1 MESYCQQVERFMY
14 KLCHFTLITFI
25 ISFSFFDYKLVGY
38 AQPLLAQNI
47 DQNTNDLKYPV
58 ILIPGLGGAQAYCEL
73 KAQKSTIFS
82 VWLNLLYLMLPE
94 KMYNYF
100 ALRYDQS
107 TLDAQDTDTCRVV
120 FPGWGHTSTVEYLQ
134 NSGFRFFNYF
144 GSLVQTLTMDKYF
157 VKNFTIRA
165 APYDF
170 RRLPYENSDF
180 MERLKLLVEETYE
193 NGQQR
198 PVVLIGHSMGSLYT
212 LNFLNKQTKEWK
224 QKYVKSYISVSAPF
238 GGSVKA
244 LLGITSGY
252 EVMMK
257 ARENFITLSP
267 PADVPEV
274 YCIYSSGLVTMK
286 RLVYKPAGIYRDAFP
301 NQAPVLEYGDG
312 DGTVNLESL
321 EVCTHWPDVK
331 IIHLPASSHVPILAD
346 HRFVQF
352 VQSHVTS

>member
-1 MESYCQQVERFMY
+1 
-14 KLCHFTLITFI
+14 
-25 ISFSFFDYKLVGY
+25 
-38 AQPLLAQNI
+38 
-47 DQNTNDLKYPV
+47 
-58 ILIPGLGGAQAYCEL
+58 
-73 KAQKSTIFS
+73 
-82 VWLNLLYLMLPE
+82 MLPE

-244 LLGITSGY
+244 LLGITSGDNFSVFFRNPLSFRPILRSFTSIVSTVPHPRVWLPDEVLVSTPTRNYTVNDYQALFRDIDFPLGY